1 MARPKAKGV
10 EYFPLDVG
18 FLSDLKIRK
27 IMLSCGASSIAVL
40 IYIFAAIYRDEGYFM
55 NVKDDDIALIAL
67 DTNLD
72 TDYVKNVINRA
83 CEVGL
88 FSFRIYDNFRV
99 LTSEGIQNRYLKIT
113 ERRKSVKINADINL
127 VNVDMMYTE
136 TRVNVAETIVNV
148 AETPVNV
155 YKSTQ
160 SKVKESKV
168 KESKVKES
176 KGKESKVKES
186 KGKESKE
193 KNTVIQNDVFST
205 WLNTFGDISSF
216 IKETL
221 ETLTDEY
228 GPEQV
233 VEAIEITHDRGKTS
247 IKYVEGVLKNKRL
260 GNEKNRR
267 NGSNRKAKE
276 EAVDWQAEYERVHGK
291 G

>member
-55 NVKDDDIALIAL
+55 NVKDDDIELIAL

-136 TRVNVAETIVNV
+136 TIVNV

-176 KGKESKVKES
+176 KGKESK
-186 KGKESKE
+186 E

-205 WLNTFGDISSF
+205 WLNTFGDISPF

-221 ETLTDEY
+221 EMLTEEY
-228 GPEQV
+228 GAEQV
-233 VEAIEITHDRGKTS
+233 VESIEITHDRGKTS

-267 NGSNRKAKE
+267 NGRTGKAKD
-276 EAVDWQAEYERVHGK
+276 EAVDWRSEYERAHGCK
-291 G
+291 N

>member
-168 KESKVKES
+168 KV
-176 KGKESKVKES
+176 KESKVK
-186 KGKESKE
+186 KSKE

-221 ETLTDEY
+221 ETLTEEY

-260 GNEKNRR
+260 GNETNRR
-267 NGSNRKAKE
+267 NGRAGKIKE
-276 EAVDWQAEYERVHGK
+276 EAVDWKAEYERVHGK

>member
-168 KESKVKES
+168 KESK
-176 KGKESKVKES
+176 
-186 KGKESKE
+186 GKESKE

-221 ETLTDEY
+221 EMLTEEY

>member
-168 KESKVKES
+168 KVKES
-176 KGKESKVKES
+176 KV
-186 KGKESKE
+186 KESKE

-205 WLNTFGDISSF
+205 WFNTFGDISSF

-221 ETLTDEY
+221 EMLTEEY

-260 GNEKNRR
+260 GNEKNRC
-267 NGSNRKAKE
+267 NGSNQKAKE
-276 EAVDWQAEYERVHGK
+276 EAVDWKAEYERVHGQN
-291 G
+291 

>member
-72 TDYVKNVINRA
+72 TGYVKNVINRA

-176 KGKESKVKES
+176 K
-186 KGKESKE
+186 E

-221 ETLTDEY
+221 ETLTEEY

-267 NGSNRKAKE
+267 NGSHRKAKE

>member
-113 ERRKSVKINADINL
+113 ERRKSVRINADINL

-160 SKVKESKV
+160 RKVKERKVKESKV

-176 KGKESKVKES
+176 KV
-186 KGKESKE
+186 KESKE

-221 ETLTDEY
+221 ETLTEEY

-260 GNEKNRR
+260 GNETNKR
-267 NGSNRKAKE
+267 NGRAGKAKE

>member
-160 SKVKESKV
+160 SKVKESK
-168 KESKVKES
+168 EKVKES
-176 KGKESKVKES
+176 KEKK
-186 KGKESKE
+186 SKE

-221 ETLTDEY
+221 ETLTEEY

>member
-176 KGKESKVKES
+176 KV
-186 KGKESKE
+186 KESKE

-205 WLNTFGDISSF
+205 WFNTFGDISSF
-216 IKETL
+216 IKEIL

-228 GPEQV
+228 GAEKV
-233 VEAIEITHDRGKTS
+233 IEAINITHDRGKTS

-260 GNEKNRR
+260 IDEKNRR

-276 EAVDWQAEYERVHGK
+276 EAVDWQAEYERAHGK

>member
-176 KGKESKVKES
+176 KVKESKVKES
-186 KGKESKE
+186 KVKESKE

-221 ETLTDEY
+221 EMLTEEY

-267 NGSNRKAKE
+267 NGSNRKD

>member
-127 VNVDMMYTE
+127 VNVDMMYTK

-168 KESKVKES
+168 KV
-176 KGKESKVKES
+176 KESKVK
-186 KGKESKE
+186 KSKE

-205 WLNTFGDISSF
+205 WFNTFGDISSF
-216 IKETL
+216 IKELL

-228 GPEQV
+228 GAEKV
-233 VEAIEITHDRGKTS
+233 IEAINITHDRGKTS

-260 GNEKNRR
+260 SDETTRR
-267 NGSNRKAKE
+267 NSSNRKAKD
-276 EAVDWQAEYERVHGK
+276 EAVDWKAEYERAHGQS
-291 G
+291 

>member
-136 TRVNVAETIVNV
+136 TMVNVAETIVNV

-176 KGKESKVKES
+176 K
-186 KGKESKE
+186 E

-221 ETLTDEY
+221 ETLSEEY

-233 VEAIEITHDRGKTS
+233 IEAIEITHDRGKTS

-260 GNEKNRR
+260 GNETNRR
-267 NGSNRKAKE
+267 NGRAGKIKE
-276 EAVDWQAEYERVHGK
+276 EAVDWKAEYERVHGK

>member
-113 ERRKSVKINADINL
+113 ERRKSVRINADINL

-176 KGKESKVKES
+176 K
-186 KGKESKE
+186 E

-221 ETLTDEY
+221 ETLTEEY
-228 GPEQV
+228 GQEQV
-233 VEAIEITHDRGKTS
+233 VEAIEITHDRGKPS

-267 NGSNRKAKE
+267 NGRAGKAKD

>member
-55 NVKDDDIALIAL
+55 NVKDDDIALIAI

-160 SKVKESKV
+160 RKVKESK
-168 KESKVKES
+168 EKVKES
-176 KGKESKVKES
+176 KGKK
-186 KGKESKE
+186 SKE

-221 ETLTDEY
+221 ETLTEEY

>member
-55 NVKDDDIALIAL
+55 NVKDDDIELIAL

-136 TRVNVAETIVNV
+136 TIVNV

-160 SKVKESKV
+160 SKV
-168 KESKVKES
+168 
-176 KGKESKVKES
+176 KESKVKES

-205 WLNTFGDISSF
+205 WLNTFGDISPF

-221 ETLTDEY
+221 EMLTEEY
-228 GPEQV
+228 GAEQV
-233 VEAIEITHDRGKTS
+233 VESIEITHDRGKTS

-267 NGSNRKAKE
+267 NGRTGKAKD
-276 EAVDWQAEYERVHGK
+276 EAVDWRSEYERAHGCK
-291 G
+291 N

>member
-136 TRVNVAETIVNV
+136 TMVNVAETIVNV

-168 KESKVKES
+168 KVKES
-176 KGKESKVKES
+176 KV
-186 KGKESKE
+186 KESKE

-205 WLNTFGDISSF
+205 WFNTFGDISSF

-221 ETLTDEY
+221 EMLTEEY

-260 GNEKNRR
+260 GNEKNRC

-276 EAVDWQAEYERVHGK
+276 EAVDWKAEYERVHGQN
-291 G
+291 

>member
-148 AETPVNV
+148 AETTVNV

-160 SKVKESKV
+160 SKV

-186 KGKESKE
+186 KK

-221 ETLTDEY
+221 ETLTEEY

-267 NGSNRKAKE
+267 NGSNRKD

>member
-160 SKVKESKV
+160 SKVKESKEKV
-168 KESKVKES
+168 KESKVK
-176 KGKESKVKES
+176 K
-186 KGKESKE
+186 SKE

>member
-1 MARPKAKGV
+1 MMARPKAKGV

-176 KGKESKVKES
+176 KV
-186 KGKESKE
+186 KESKE

-205 WLNTFGDISSF
+205 WFNTFGDISSF
-216 IKETL
+216 IKEIL

-228 GPEQV
+228 GAEKV
-233 VEAIEITHDRGKTS
+233 IEAINITHDRGKTS

-260 GNEKNRR
+260 IDEKNRR

-276 EAVDWQAEYERVHGK
+276 EAVDWQAEYERAHGK

>member
-176 KGKESKVKES
+176 KV
-186 KGKESKE
+186 KESKE

-221 ETLTDEY
+221 ETLTEEY

-267 NGSNRKAKE
+267 NGSNRKD

>member
-168 KESKVKES
+168 KESK
-176 KGKESKVKES
+176 
-186 KGKESKE
+186 GKESKE

-205 WLNTFGDISSF
+205 WFNTFGDISSF
-216 IKETL
+216 VKETL
-221 ETLTDEY
+221 EMLTEEY
-228 GPEQV
+228 GREQV

-267 NGSNRKAKE
+267 NGSNRKAEE
-276 EAVDWQAEYERVHGK
+276 EAVDWQAEYERVHGQN
-291 G
+291 

>member
-176 KGKESKVKES
+176 KVKESKV
-186 KGKESKE
+186 KESKE

-221 ETLTDEY
+221 EMLTEEY

-267 NGSNRKAKE
+267 NGSNRKD

>member
-168 KESKVKES
+168 K
-176 KGKESKVKES
+176 VKES

-205 WLNTFGDISSF
+205 WFNTFGDISSF

-221 ETLTDEY
+221 EMLTEEY

-260 GNEKNRR
+260 GNETNRR
-267 NGSNRKAKE
+267 NGGNRKAKD

-291 G
+291 N

>member
-27 IMLSCGASSIAVL
+27 IMLSCGASSIDVL

-127 VNVDMMYTE
+127 INVDMMYTE

-176 KGKESKVKES
+176 KGKESK
-186 KGKESKE
+186 E

-221 ETLTDEY
+221 ETLTEEY

-267 NGSNRKAKE
+267 NGRTGKAKE
-276 EAVDWQAEYERVHGK
+276 EAVDWQAEYERVHGGK
-291 G
+291 S

>member
-160 SKVKESKV
+160 SKVKERKV
-168 KESKVKES
+168 
-176 KGKESKVKES
+176 KESKVKES

-205 WLNTFGDISSF
+205 WLNSFGDISSF

-221 ETLTDEY
+221 EMLTEEY

-260 GNEKNRR
+260 GNETNRCKGR
-267 NGSNRKAKE
+267 AGKVKE